1 MPCCL
6 RNPLS
11 ISKEQ
16 ALGIVLPKPST
27 RASGLQ
33 VIHVHSGG
41 LEGLLLDSIEET
53 LADLLGPRAKEAI
66 FDYLERTY
74 LIGRNEITKSLGD
87 FFCVL
92 DETFGRGSRT
102 IGKAI
107 AKRLY
112 SKLNWEFVDC
122 AGYDLTDYLSN
133 IKSRL
138 DRE

>member
-1 MPCCL
+1 M
-6 RNPLS
+6 S

-16 ALGIVLPKPST
+16 ALGIVIPKPPT

-33 VIHVHSGG
+33 AIHVHAGG
-41 LEGLLLDSIEET
+41 LEGLLFDSIEET

-66 FDYLERTY
+66 FDYLERNY

-87 FFCVL
+87 FFSVL

-122 AGYDLTDYLSN
+122 PEYELTDYLSN

-138 DRE
+138 DRK